1 MISAGFTATN
11 AASSGIRLE
20 RKLLKA
26 LAKRSDKPGL
36 VFLGLWALSLV
47 ATGYLV
53 YLALGTVWVYPAMF
67 VYGTILTLSAYAM
80 SHETAHGTA
89 FRTRWLNTTVE
100 WLTALIYME
109 EPLHRRYTHTNHHSY
124 TWHVG
129 KDSQMPFDT
138 PMTVTG
144 WLVEVSGLAL
154 LYFHLRTLM
163 RLVTGRYTDVM
174 RAVIPAHELPKIQRN
189 AWIFLLVYL
198 AIGTLIVSGQ
208 HWLLWFLVY
217 PRLLGMPIL
226 SLFGLIQHVEMQENS
241 ASIIDST
248 RSFKTDRLAAFL
260 YLNMHNHIEHHLYPQ
275 VPFYSLPA
283 LHQAIKDQLP
293 QPDPG
298 FWRTNLEVLSVVMR
312 RSMGRNTRARS
323 IRQSPQMITD
333 GRYQKRS
340 VRSMR

>member
-1 MISAGFTATN
+1 MTQAGFTATN

-20 RKLLKA
+20 RKSLKA
-26 LAKRSDKPGL
+26 LAKRSDIPGL
-36 VFLGLWALSLV
+36 VFLAQWVLSLV

-53 YLALGTVWVYPAMF
+53 YLTLGTFWVYPAMII
-67 VYGTILTLSAYAM
+67 YGSMLTLSAYAM

-89 FRTRWLNTTVE
+89 FRTRWLNTAVE

-138 PMTVTG
+138 PMAFSG
-144 WLVEVSGLAL
+144 WLAEVSGFAL
-154 LYFHLRTLM
+154 LYFHINTLT

-174 RAVIPAHELPKIQRN
+174 RGVIPAHEFPRIRSN

-198 AIGTLIVSGQ
+198 AIGALIVSGQ
-208 HWLLWFLVY
+208 HWLLWFLVF

-226 SLFGLIQHVEMQENS
+226 SLFGLIQHVEMQENA
-241 ASIIDST
+241 ASILDST
-248 RSFKTDRLAAFL
+248 RSFKTDRLGAFL
-260 YLNMHNHIEHHLYPQ
+260 YLNMHNHVEHHLYPQ

-283 LHQAIKDQLP
+283 LHEAIKDQLP
-293 QPDPG
+293 EADPG
-298 FWRTNLEVLSVVMR
+298 FWRTNLEVLSVVIR

-323 IRQSPQMITD
+323 IRQSPRMITT
-333 GRYQKRS
+333 GAYQKLS